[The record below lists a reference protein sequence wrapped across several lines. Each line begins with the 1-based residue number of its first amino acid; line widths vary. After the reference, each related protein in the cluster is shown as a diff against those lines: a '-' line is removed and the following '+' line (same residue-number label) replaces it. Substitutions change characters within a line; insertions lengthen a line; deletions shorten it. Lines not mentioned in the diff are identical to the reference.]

1 MTISDKIDASLC
13 NLFIW
18 VAVRQIFQSHPK
30 LHVSLLWNLLAAVT
44 ILGQARPNSK
54 QKLQSNSGLQS
65 DCAGNLMRLSLDK
78 ALAVGNQLE
87 VEALN
92 GTKQIVL
99 TPSLAAQCGYSM
111 ESDPWGNTRLYTS
124 LMACYVD
131 NKDDTTFN
139 IGLRLKMYSQS
150 PSDVV
155 SHDVMQACSY
165 TRWASREILCDRN
178 FMEVSNYIATPDA
191 EAKGQTR
198 EDNSKMNTIPEASGA
213 AHGIWKMT
221 FYTPEPVSMVL
232 KEAEQAGYG
241 AMMTSNRLVMRSP
254 YNTAETYS
262 EDVAGVPME
271 VFRVSAYYK
280 APHGLNVMNLAAACP
295 TGGVLFT
302 EAVISWH
309 VPRRVTPL
317 IDGAFKIIEMHMG
330 INGQRLD
337 KSQMAT
343 LGYTLSTTDFH
354 IVIEIPVGSP
364 DGYYKSH
371 APDYQYHIT
380 YSVEPMLEVLWRADN
395 TQDDTRYKVLF
406 PITTPLMPRPPHYQ
420 DNTVPE
426 DRMFSVHVGTFIHD
440 VELRNITFSTGV
452 LTVDE
457 SNARG
462 CTVQEHSF
470 PNGTKSFSLKVP
482 FDADVV
488 LKHNPEPLVTNYFLP
503 LVFGF
508 IILPEETPFAH
519 PVDIQASLEDVVLP
533 TVTGNCD
540 DNLFYVSVTYGN
552 QGSNFETMVGPRQLT
567 ADLAESYRFNENG
580 THFSLIVP
588 YTAKDMA
595 FELLTSDSVRARLDM
610 LLYDPINNWVLADLY
625 LACNFP
631 LTTTTCYSNGTI
643 TALAV
648 KVESVP
654 NLIPSWLTL
663 RDQSCKPT
671 FSDDRFAYFS
681 FSADSCGTTRTF
693 FDNYMLYE
701 NEIGLYY
708 NNKQNHNKQNH
719 NKGAAYTSP
728 IDPDY
733 KQTISCY
740 YVVNDTQSVAFIHKP
755 RNNEPAA
762 EIGSG
767 QLMVQMMLSH
777 DSSYKLFY
785 QADDFPVVSY
795 LRQPLYFEV
804 ALMQS
809 SDPQLEL
816 TLENCWATLH
826 EDRMSLP
833 SWDIIVDNCE
843 NHDDGYV
850 TLFHAVVSDSRITV
864 PSHVKR
870 FSIKMFTFTQDE
882 AVLRDEIYVHCDAV
896 ICDVNSRADGAC
908 GGQCVQTAGMST
920 SRHQG
925 IKGVKREQRSTDSKH
940 HRRLSSGPILL
951 LNNGSKL

>member
-1 MTISDKIDASLC
+1 MWRLENI
-13 NLFIW
+13 
-18 VAVRQIFQSHPK
+18 
-30 LHVSLLWNLLAAVT
+30 LLWNLMAAVI
-44 ILGQARPNSK
+44 ILGQARPNAK
-54 QKLQSNSGLQS
+54 QNSQSRSGLRA

-92 GTKQIVL
+92 GTQQIVL

-111 ESDPWGNTRLYTS
+111 ESDPWGNTRIYTS

-131 NKDDTTFN
+131 NKEDTTFN
-139 IGLRLKMYSQS
+139 VGLRLRMHSHS
-150 PSDVV
+150 PSDVL
-155 SHDVMQACSY
+155 SHDVTETCSY

-178 FMEVSNYIATPDA
+178 YMEVSNYMATPETQA
-191 EAKGQTR
+191 EAKGQAQ
-198 EDNSKMNTIPEASGA
+198 EDNSKTNAIPEASGA

-232 KEAEQAGYG
+232 REAEQAGYG
-241 AMMTSNRLVMRSP
+241 AMTTSNRLVMRSP

-271 VFRVSAYYK
+271 VFRASAYYT
-280 APHGLNVMNLAAACP
+280 APNGMNVLNLAAACP

-302 EAVISWH
+302 EDVISWH

-317 IDGAFKIIEMHMG
+317 IDGGFKVIEMHMG

-343 LGYTLSTTDFH
+343 QGYTLSTTDFH

-380 YSVEPMLEVLWRADN
+380 YTVEPMLEVLWRADN

-406 PITTPLMPRPPHYQ
+406 PITSPLMPRPPHFQ

-426 DRMFSVHVGTFIHD
+426 DRVFLVHVGTFLHD
-440 VELRNITFSTGV
+440 VELKNVTYSTGV
-452 LTVDE
+452 LSVEE
-457 SNARG
+457 SNALG
-462 CTVQEHSF
+462 YTIQEHSY

-482 FDADVV
+482 FKAGVV
-488 LKHNPEPLVTNYFLP
+488 LKHNPEPLVTVYFLP
-503 LVFGF
+503 VIFGF
-508 IILPEETPFAH
+508 VVLPEETPFAH
-519 PVDIQASLEDVVLP
+519 PVDVQASLQDVVLP
-533 TVTGNCD
+533 TVTGTCGE
-540 DNLFYVSVTYGN
+540 NLFYIRVKYGN
-552 QGSNFETMVGPRQLT
+552 QGNNFDTMVGPQQLT
-567 ADLAESYRFNENG
+567 HELAESYHFRENS
-580 THFSLIVP
+580 THYSLTVP
-588 YTAKDMA
+588 YNAKEVA
-595 FELLTSDSVRARLDM
+595 YELLTSSSVRARLD
-610 LLYDPINNWVLADLY
+610 LLLFDPKNNWVLADLY

-631 LTTTTCYSNGTI
+631 LITTKCYPNGTM

-663 RDQSCKPT
+663 RDQSCTPV
-671 FSDDRFAYFS
+671 FSDERFAHFS
-681 FSADSCGTTRTF
+681 FSVDSCGTTRMF

-708 NNKQNHNKQNH
+708 NNKPNY
-719 NKGAAYTSP
+719 NKGVAYTSP

-740 YVVNDTQSVAFIHKP
+740 YVVNETQSVAFSYKP
-755 RNNEPAA
+755 RTRDPAA

-767 QLMVQMMLSH
+767 QLMVQMRLSQ
-777 DSSYKLFY
+777 DSSYDHFY
-785 QADDFPVVSY
+785 HAEDYPVVRY

-804 ALMQS
+804 ELMQS
-809 SDPQLEL
+809 ADAQLEL
-816 TLENCWATLH
+816 ILENCWATLH
-826 EDRMSLP
+826 EDRMSVP
-833 SWDIIVDNCE
+833 SWDIIVDSCE

-850 TLFHAVVSDSRITV
+850 TLFHPVVSDARVTV

-870 FSIKMFTFTQDE
+870 FSIKMFTFTKDE
-882 AVLRDEIYVHCDAV
+882 EVLKDEIYVHCDAV
-896 ICDVNSRADGAC
+896 ICDTNSRADGYC
-908 GGQCVQTAGMST
+908 RGQCSQTST
-920 SRHQG
+920 SNSRHQG
-925 IKGVKREQRSTDSKH
+925 IKGGVKREQRSTDSTH
-940 HRRLSSGPILL
+940 QTQISSGPIVL
-951 LNNGSKL
+951 LNQSNL